1 MGDPS
6 CVRVA
11 IRVRPQSEREKVEN
25 SHICTNVFQKK
36 HRYLIVRIHITIGG
50 ERSFTFDY
58 AFDIGTQQQKV
69 YDECVKNLIEG
80 TFEGF
85 NATVLAYGQTGS
97 GKTYTMGTAFDMM
110 DIMNEIDTSFSGM
123 DLRKQQALEHGFV
136 EPCFDIVAQFVETLE
151 VLKNGALNRKT
162 ASTNMNEQSSR
173 SHAIFTVIIKQQRAV
188 IVKPCLDF
196 QTTVE
201 QSDRAS
207 ASEESPVTELEL
219 LSAKFHFVDLAGSE
233 RLKRTGATGDRIKEG
248 ININF
253 GLLALGNVICALT
266 THATPDKVVHV
277 PYRDSKLTRLLQ
289 DSLGGNSRTLMIACI
304 SPSDCDYI
312 ETLNTLKYA
321 NRAKDIK
328 NKVVANQDKSSKL
341 IGRLRSRIAELEAEL
356 LDFKQGRITISDG
369 IESFNDQYREN
380 VLLQADVSQLRI
392 RIKALQETVEMLRA
406 RNVQLLAENDELCT
420 RMRISYNQ
428 NQHVF
433 IESNINETGEQERD
447 AFGST
452 VRLYLDELRI
462 FEQMNRWKTM
472 AANNTSKM
480 PVDYLANCAA
490 IINDSSGNN
499 GEKVTTPTP
508 TFSLIQEAKADI
520 KRMKQ
525 SIIESS
531 LEEDKTNHDEK
542 KINMDNVMKS
552 SVVIDDFDV
561 DDIEELKDE
570 DDEDIEIE
578 NEAETECFKLRD
590 DLVDLQAEISIKER
604 LVSELEQSERRLAE
618 KKLAELSLRINEMEV
633 ERDRVLAEMGECE
646 YIIIP
651 GVAVNIR
658 IKWLYSHPTS
668 KHSQKVVDAEQVRRI
683 REDYEKKLIAMR
695 DEFRKL
701 QSVEREHRRMQ
712 AKQVAEQQQ
721 LLRLRN
727 ELNELKKTKVHLMQ
741 RIKEEARRAKTIE
754 LANMKKLSGL
764 EKESRSPTRRLLK
777 RSADEV
783 NRLRQQARQSSTYDR
798 KTERNGTLRSIRSA
812 PLRHGRGTI
821 PLTKLEV
828 NKAKAKW
835 MAIEKNICRR
845 INQRQAITKMEDELE
860 KIVAEKR
867 ILAEEIQRLEQQF
880 IKAKDL
886 AERDLIGEHIDGC
899 YAKMRY
905 VQEQFTEL
913 RNTIA
918 GITNE
923 NIKDS
928 GMIDA
933 EACRDAETEIRNCSS
948 IGEAVIILKYLF
960 GFCLEQGFIAAK
972 AISDKKLTLT
982 EKIYYGT
989 RTITMVRVQLSCNF
1003 WCRPLKNLEAESLV
1017 QELRNESILSDVILN
1032 QALEDAKNHKDAERQ
1047 NGSRD
1052 ASPYRENE
1060 EVGSTTNANQTTPD
1074 SCRGSRGV
1082 SPPAS
1087 ARKIRRRT
1095 ATPSELLYPLKES
1108 SQDQVTERM
1117 HLEKVSE
1124 ETSSLDQQIVEKAR
1138 SLEYSVEGGRFLE
1151 VGSVS
1156 SITMEAKNEMTKLV
1170 DLDLDDRGSTESPS
1184 SGRGIRRRCGRI
1196 LPYVSRTLIGIRDK
1210 VTASRL
1216 LVRTHTLDGHT
1227 RTVLS
1232 VDTNGNVVI
1241 SGSKDRTAKV
1251 WDLEKGVEKCTF
1263 GNHPNNV
1270 SCVRFI
1276 PSTQLAVT
1284 LSMAFVRIWDLRNE
1298 ECVRTLHSSGL
1309 AAVGDTMGANTPRQ
1323 TVLPISETMINAL
1336 ELDNTGSVSCRLM
1349 FTTFNSD
1356 VRIWNLEKFAPFG
1369 RLSEVSCLGFLSG
1382 IKPKIFT
1389 GSRDHYV
1396 KMYEINADGL
1406 GLFEASHEFS
1416 AAHYDCVTS
1425 IVAYGDSVF
1434 TASRDTDIMRFSLQ
1448 DMKRD
1453 HIELQAHNKWI
1464 QSMCILDS
1472 YRPLLVTA
1480 CKEGRVKVWDIT
1492 STRKLRLVDQISH
1505 AHEEA
1510 INELATHSSILFT
1523 ASSDEF
1529 IMVSYFRT
1537 LQFEFLCRS
1546 VLFWS
1551 TLS

>member
-1 MGDPS
+1 MDDSS

-11 IRVRPQSEREKVEN
+11 VRVRPQSEREKVEN
-25 SHICTNVFQKK
+25 SHVCTNVLQKEAQ
-36 HRYLIVRIHITIGG
+36 ITIGG

-58 AFDIGTQQQKV
+58 AFDIGTHQQKI
-69 YDECVKNLIEG
+69 YDDCVKNLIEG

-110 DIMNEIDTSFSGM
+110 DVMNEIDVGIVPRAIRHLFSGM
-123 DLRKQQALEHGFV
+123 DSRKQQALEQGFV
-136 EPCFDIVAQFVETLE
+136 EPCFDIVAQFVELYNEDIIDLLSHERSPTGLRIHEDAKGEIFLNGVTRVTVTSPSQTLE

-173 SHAIFTVIIKQQRAV
+173 SHAIFTVIIKQQRTV
-188 IVKPCLDF
+188 VVKPCFDP
-196 QTTVE
+196 QTVE
-201 QSDRAS
+201 QGDETS
-207 ASEESPVTELEL
+207 ASEDPPATELEL

-266 THATPDKVVHV
+266 TPTAVDKMVHI

-304 SPSDCDYI
+304 SPSDCDYV

-328 NKVVANQDKSSKL
+328 NKVIANQDKSSKL
-341 IGRLRSRIAELEAEL
+341 IGTLRSRIAELEAEL
-356 LDFKQGRITISDG
+356 LDFKQGRIIVSDG

-406 RNVQLLAENDELCT
+406 RNVQLLAEKNEGCT
-420 RMRISYNQ
+420 RMRISDSHDQ
-428 NQHVF
+428 QVC
-433 IESNINETGEQERD
+433 IESTTNEVGEQEGD
-447 AFGST
+447 AFGNA
-452 VRLYLDELRI
+452 VRVYIDELESLRCALM
-462 FEQMNRWKTM
+462 ESHATNEQLHQQMNRWKAI
-472 AANNTSKM
+472 AANNTPKM
-480 PVDYLANCAA
+480 HVDYLVNCAA
-490 IINDSSGNN
+490 VISNSSGNN
-499 GEKVTTPTP
+499 AERVTASTP

-531 LEEDKTNHDEK
+531 LEEE
-542 KINMDNVMKS
+542 KINNDEAKINADDVMKS
-552 SVVIDDFDV
+552 SVVMDDFEV
-561 DDIEELKDE
+561 DYE
-570 DDEDIEIE
+570 DDEDIEVE

-590 DLVDLQAEISIKER
+590 NLADLQAEISIKER
-604 LVSELEQSERRLAE
+604 LVIELEQSERRLAE
-618 KKLAELSLRINEMEV
+618 KKLAELSLRINEMEI
-633 ERDRVLAEMGECE
+633 ERDRVLAE
-646 YIIIP
+646 I
-651 GVAVNIR
+651 AA
-658 IKWLYSHPTS
+658 
-668 KHSQKVVDAEQVRRI
+668 KHSQKVVDAEQVRKI
-683 REDYEKKLIAMR
+683 REDYERKLTAMR

-727 ELNELKKTKVHLMQ
+727 ELNELKKTKVQLMQ
-741 RIKEEARRAKTIE
+741 RIKEEARRAKATE
-754 LANMKKLSGL
+754 LANMKKLAGL
-764 EKESRSPTRRLLK
+764 EKESRKKDNLIQKLQNKDRQREDFLK
-777 RSADEV
+777 RSTDEV
-783 NRLRQQARQSSTYDR
+783 NRLRQQVRQRSTYDR
-798 KTERNGTLRSIRSA
+798 KTERSGTQRNMRSA
-812 PLRHGRGTI
+812 SLRQGCGTV

-835 MAIEKNICRR
+835 MAIVKNIRRR
-845 INQRQAITKMEDELE
+845 ISQRQAVTKMEDELE

-918 GITNE
+918 GIDTE
-923 NIKDS
+923 KDS
-928 GMIDA
+928 GMEDA
-933 EACRDAETEIRNCSS
+933 EACRDAETEIKNCSS
-948 IGEAVIILKYLF
+948 IGEAVIILSHLF

-972 AISDKKLTLT
+972 AISDKK
-982 EKIYYGT
+982 
-989 RTITMVRVQLSCNF
+989 
-1003 WCRPLKNLEAESLV
+1003 EAESLI
-1017 QELRNESILSDVILN
+1017 QELQNESILSDVILN
-1032 QALEDAKNHKDAERQ
+1032 HALEDAKRNTEQQ
-1047 NGSRD
+1047 NRSRD
-1052 ASPYRENE
+1052 ASPYRECE
-1060 EVGSTTNANQTTPD
+1060 EVRSLANGNQIAQD
-1074 SCRGSRGV
+1074 SRDELLEV

-1087 ARKIRRRT
+1087 AHKIRRRT

-1108 SQDQVTERM
+1108 LQGQVTNKT
-1117 HLEKVSE
+1117 HLEQLNE
-1124 ETSSLDQQIVEKAR
+1124 ETSSVSQQLVEKAR
-1138 SLEYSVEGGRFLE
+1138 SLEHSVEGGRPLE
-1151 VGSVS
+1151 LNSVS
-1156 SITMEAKNEMTKLV
+1156 SNVGMEAKNEITKLM
-1170 DLDLDDRGSTESPS
+1170 DLELDDRGSTESSP
-1184 SGRGIRRRCGRI
+1184 SGRGSRRKSGRVV
-1196 LPYVSRTLIGIRDK
+1196 PYVPRTLTGTRDK
-1210 VTASRL
+1210 VTGSRL
-1216 LVRTHTLDGHT
+1216 LIRTHTLDGHT

-1232 VDTNGNVVI
+1232 VDTNGDMVI

-1251 WDLEKGVEKCTF
+1251 WDLEKSVEKCTF
-1263 GNHPNNV
+1263 GHHPNNV

-1276 PSTQLAVT
+1276 PSSQLALT

-1309 AAVGDTMGANTPRQ
+1309 AAAGDTMAANTPRQ

-1336 ELDNTGSVSCRLM
+1336 ELDNTGKLM

-1369 RLSEVSCLGFLSG
+1369 RLSAATHGSRSEVSCLGFLGG

-1389 GSRDHYV
+1389 GSRDHYI

-1434 TASRDTDIMRFSLQ
+1434 SASRDTDIMRFSLQ

-1464 QSMCILDS
+1464 QSMCIINA

-1510 INELATHSSILFT
+1510 INELATHSGILFT
-1523 ASSDEF
+1523 ASSDTTVALWQTNYE
-1529 IMVSYFRT
+1529 
-1537 LQFEFLCRS
+1537 
-1546 VLFWS
+1546 
-1551 TLS
+1551 